1 MVHRNFLGPEPP
13 KIFAIAVLIFL
24 LGLGLALPMA
34 AAVDISDTPLDTRI
48 QTPAPLVMFVWDD
61 SDSMD
66 REFMTAEPD
75 GLFAHRYYL
84 FPDEAYTPEVDHND
98 GRHRDLGEA
107 QRRMWRSQWSGDNR
121 IYFNPRRTYLPW
133 PSTGRFTFGPA
144 DPNRPFSDPTRTGS
158 LNARL
163 RLSSV
168 FFSVRSAEQTIT
180 IPNAHYFIVKDS
192 NGNGVRDAGESV
204 YLITWQD
211 ADGDQRLDLSDAL
224 ANRLDND
231 QRRYFRFEDDGD
243 DGVEDNELTPVL
255 SAAEIESLRPV
266 ILDSQG
272 KVQRRQ
278 TDAEEL
284 QNFANWFTY
293 HRRREFAAKAVVAS
307 AIRDARQCYIG
318 IYAINDGPRLGVRP
332 VQVVVSPP
340 EGAGGQGNSV
350 SATAPLDQSESLLDA
365 LYQAE
370 SSGQTNLRQALDQV
384 GRYFDQSHSSTL
396 GAAPWFSA
404 EQGGAC
410 QRSYAIVL
418 SDGFWNDL
426 FSGVGNADGG
436 QGAPYADGWS
446 DTLADIAMHY
456 YRRDLAPSL
465 ENRVHVHGCDNAVHQ
480 HMVTHAL
487 SFGVNGTIARQD
499 IDNDGRVDAPG
510 YLEDP
515 CFERPDTPR
524 PAWPRPLPGSATTV
538 DDLWHAAVNGRGLYL
553 NADDPEA
560 LNAALERIL
569 DTIGASVSS
578 SGVAVSG
585 SALSDPAVVYQARYR
600 PDDWSGDVLAFAV
613 DALSGAVDDRP
624 EHALWSAAAQLQPAA
639 TTSDERRIVTYGGPW
654 RDPQGVP
661 FRYDALSASQKQA
674 LGADLT
680 PGSSAEQSAR
690 QLLDYLRGRAFA
702 QYRPRSSLLGDVVHA
717 TPVIAGQ
724 TLFVGANDGMLH
736 AFDARTGAERFA
748 YVPNL
753 VFKQLPAL
761 GAPDYV
767 SHHQFYVDATPYVGE
782 VVEDLY
788 QRRSYLVGG
797 LGKGGKGFYG
807 LLLESRQREPAGS
820 GFGPYQT
827 LFSVDDIG
835 AGSSEQALGSIVLWE
850 YPRPEQ
856 ELDDMDNDGDGQL
869 DETGE
874 EDGDIGYSFGQAYVV
889 NANTRP
895 DAYRTV
901 VIFGN
906 GYNSANGHAVLYIID
921 AAKGILVRK
930 IDTGVGQDNGLSV
943 PALIDVNLDRCV
955 DYVYAGDLKGNL
967 WKFDLTAQ
975 DPAGWGVAYGED
987 RNGDGVI
994 DAAAG
999 DLPQP
1004 LFAAPDQP
1012 ITGRPDVMAMSGAC
1026 GPELPGYMVIFGTGR
1041 YLGEADRHDASPQ
1054 SIYGIWDFG
1063 DDSDDSEH
1071 LGHIVE
1077 RPAGRLSSG
1086 LALARREVVA
1096 QLSQE
1101 GTLYRQLSEWRAS
1114 YPTVVDNEDGDRIS
1128 ANNGRTQQAVDPSE
1142 WAGWFFDFPV
1152 APDPHAEPGERVT
1165 GNAILRGGK
1174 TVMLS
1179 FAPRQALCD
1188 CGGVSWRYLL
1198 DSCGDSPSPSGAN
1211 NNALLAKRFDT
1222 RLNDAM
1228 IILKRASEPH
1238 LDRVLCSDLSGRIME
1253 EEIDGER
1260 WGRVY
1265 WRHNPDQ

>member
-1 MVHRNFLGPEPP
+1 MVHRNLPWAEFP
-13 KIFAIAVLIFL
+13 KIFAIAVLFL
-24 LGLGLALPMA
+24 LPGLGLAVPMA
-34 AAVDISDTPLDTRI
+34 GAVDISDTPLDTRI

-84 FPDEAYTPEVDHND
+84 FQDEAYMPGPDHND

-107 QRRMWRSQWSGDNR
+107 QRRMWRSQWSGENR

-133 PSTGRFTFGPA
+133 PGTDRFTFGSA
-144 DPNRPFSDPTRTGS
+144 DPNNPFSDPTRTGP

-163 RLSSV
+163 RLSAE

-180 IPNAHYFIVKDS
+180 IPNAHYFTVKDS
-192 NGNGVRDAGESV
+192 NGNMVPDSGESV
-204 YLITWQD
+204 YLIAWQD
-211 ADGDQRLDLSDAL
+211 ADGDQRLDLS
-224 ANRLDND
+224 NRLDHD
-231 QRRYFRFEDDGD
+231 QRRYFRYQDDGD
-243 DGVEDNELTPVL
+243 DVVEDNELTLVL
-255 SAAEIESLRPV
+255 SDAEKDDLRPA
-266 ILDSQG
+266 ILDSRG
-272 KVQRRQ
+272 NVQRLQ

-307 AIRDARQCYIG
+307 AIRNARQCYIG
-318 IYAINDGPRLGVRP
+318 IYAINGGPRLGVRP
-332 VQVVVSPP
+332 VRVTGSPV
-340 EGAGGQGNSV
+340 EGAGGQGDPV
-350 SATAPLDQSESLLDA
+350 SATTLLDQSESLLDA

-370 SSGQTNLRQALDQV
+370 SSGQTHLRQALDQV
-384 GRYFDQSHSSTL
+384 GRYFDHSQASTL

-404 EQGGAC
+404 EQGGPC
-410 QRSYAIVL
+410 QRSYTIVL
-418 SDGFWNDL
+418 SDGFWNGL

-446 DTLADIAMHY
+446 DTLADIAMYY
-456 YRRDLAPSL
+456 YRKDLSPGLADHVP
-465 ENRVHVHGCDNAVHQ
+465 VHGCDDAVHQ

-487 SFGVNGTIARQD
+487 SFGVNGSIVRQD
-499 IDNDGRVDAPG
+499 IDNDGRPDAPG
-510 YLEDP
+510 YREDP
-515 CFERPDTPR
+515 CFELPNTPR
-524 PAWPRPLPGSATTV
+524 PAWPQPSPGLATTV

-560 LNAALERIL
+560 LNGALAQIL
-569 DTIGASVSS
+569 DIIGASASAA
-578 SGVAVSG
+578 GVAVSG
-585 SALSDPAVVYQARYR
+585 SALSDPTVVYQSRYR
-600 PDDWSGDVLAFAV
+600 ADDWSGDLLAFAI
-613 DALSGAVDDRP
+613 DADSGAVDDRP
-624 EHALWSAAAQLQPAA
+624 EHALWSAAAQLMPTA
-639 TTSDERRIVTYGGPW
+639 TSYDERRIVTYGGPW

-661 FRYDALSASQKQA
+661 FRYDALSTSQKQA
-674 LGADLT
+674 LGADPT

-717 TPVIAGQ
+717 TPVLAGQ

-761 GAPDYV
+761 AAPDYA

-788 QRRSYLVGG
+788 QRRSYLVGC
-797 LGKGGKGFYG
+797 LGKGGKGCYG
-807 LLLESRQREPAGS
+807 LLVESRQREPAGA
-820 GFGPYQT
+820 GFGAYQT
-827 LFSVDDIG
+827 HFSVDDIG
-835 AGSSEQALGSIVLWE
+835 FGSSEQDLGSIVLWE
-850 YPRPEQ
+850 YPRPDQ
-856 ELDDMDNDGDGQL
+856 ETDDMDNDGDGLL

-874 EDGDIGYSFGQAYVV
+874 EDGDIGYGFGQAYVV

-906 GYNSANGHAVLYIID
+906 GYNSSNGHAVLYILD
-921 AAKGILVRK
+921 ASKGSLVRK
-930 IDTGVGQDNGLSV
+930 IDTGVAQDNGLSE

-967 WKFDLTAQ
+967 WKFDLTAH

-994 DAAAG
+994 DAAG
-999 DLPQP
+999 DDLPLP
-1004 LFAAPDQP
+1004 LFASPNQP
-1012 ITGRPDVMAMSGAC
+1012 VTGRPDVMAMSGAC
-1026 GPELPGYMVIFGTGR
+1026 GPELPGNMVIFGTGR
-1041 YLGEADRHDASPQ
+1041 YLGEADRHDVSPQ

-1077 RPAGRLSSG
+1077 RATGRLSSG
-1086 LALARREVVA
+1086 LALARREVVS

-1101 GTLYRQLSEWRAS
+1101 GTLYRQLSEWRAD
-1114 YPTVVDNEDGDRIS
+1114 YPTVSDKEDGDRIS

-1152 APDPHAEPGERVT
+1152 APDPLAEPGERVT
-1165 GNAILRGGK
+1165 GRAVLRGGK
-1174 TVMLS
+1174 AVMLS
-1179 FAPRQALCD
+1179 FAPRQAPCD
-1188 CGGVSWRYLL
+1188 CGGASWRYLL
-1198 DSCGDSPSPSGAN
+1198 DGCGDSPSPPGGN
-1211 NNALLAKRFDT
+1211 NNALLAKRFGT

-1228 IILKRASEPH
+1228 VILKRASAPH
-1238 LDRVLCSDLSGRIME
+1238 LDQVLCSDLSGRIVA
-1253 EEIDGER
+1253 EEIEGER
-1260 WGRVY
+1260 WGKVY
-1265 WRHNPDQ
+1265 WRHYSDQ